1 MKFMIRPMNV
11 VRVIRH
17 YQPELMLFC
26 QLYESRGGLFFIS
39 KTMFLYFQ
47 EKIIPAENVDIFL
60 N

>member
-1 MKFMIRPMNV
+1 MIRPMNV